1 MISTP
6 PPQSSAKRL
15 RLSQQKID
23 GILQAL
29 EEGRPAADLAKEN
42 GVSLGSIYMWKAKF
56 GRGHSSVASERLS
69 LLSEQNKRLKCLVAD
84 LLLENQDLKEM
95 LTQAAEAP

>member
-1 MISTP
+1 MISTSS
-6 PPQSSAKRL
+6 PQNSAKRS

-29 EEGRPAADLAKEN
+29 EEGRPAAELAKEN

-56 GRGHSSVASERLS
+56 GRGHSNSELERLS
-69 LLSEQNKRLKCLVAD
+69 LLNDQNKRLKCLVAD
-84 LLLENQDLKEM
+84 LLLENQDLKEL
-95 LTQAAEAP
+95 LTQSAES